1 MGGGYNLS
9 VPYRSRRVPADLS
22 PNRLAEARVRIGEIP
37 FDLTFSNPT
46 VCGFPYPPDLLASL
60 GDPGGLVYDPDPRG
74 PIAARKA
81 VAAGYRQW
89 DAEPDPDR
97 IVLTASTSE
106 AYGFLFRLLCDPGDA
121 VLVPSPSYPLFDHLA
136 RLDGIEACPYALD
149 AEDGWRFDVSSIA
162 TDDPRVRAVVVVH
175 PNNPT
180 GSFVHPEDRTR
191 LVRLCQER
199 EWTLIAD
206 EVFLPYPLD
215 GGPGDRA
222 TFAAVTDCLC
232 CSLGGISKSLGLP
245 QLKLGWIAVTGP
257 DELLGPFLDGLDY
270 VADAALSVSA
280 PVALAAPELL
290 AAGQVRNAIGDRC
303 RRNLAAL
310 RGLVA
315 AHPALTLP
323 PVGGGWS
330 AVLRVPSV
338 VNEES
343 LCLELLKR
351 HGVAAHP
358 GHFFG
363 FSRGSWLVLS
373 LLPEPE
379 IFAEGVRRTLGFLS
393 ETIRPRRG

>member
-1 MGGGYNLS
+1 M
-9 VPYRSRRVPADLS
+9 PHRSRRIPRDLS
-22 PNRLAEARVRIGEIP
+22 LNRLAEARIRIGEVP
-37 FDLTFSNPT
+37 YDLTLSNPT
-46 VCGFPYPPDLLASL
+46 VCGFPYPPDLLTSL
-60 GDPGGLVYDPDPRG
+60 GDPRGLVYDPEPRG
-74 PIAARKA
+74 PMAARRA

-89 DAEPDPDR
+89 GAEPSSDR

-136 RLDGIEACPYALD
+136 RLDGIEARTYALD
-149 AEDGWRFDVSSIA
+149 AEDGWRFDFSSI
-162 TDDPRVRAVVVVH
+162 DIDHPRVRAVVVVH

-180 GSFVHPEDRTR
+180 GSYVHPEDRKR
-191 LVRLCQER
+191 LVRLCRER
-199 EWTLIAD
+199 EWVLIAD
-206 EVFLPYPLD
+206 EVFLPYPLE

-222 TFAAVTDCLC
+222 SFATVTDCLC
-232 CSLGGISKSLGLP
+232 CTLGGISKSLGLP
-245 QLKLGWIAVTGP
+245 QLKLGWIVGSGP
-257 DELLGPFLDGLDY
+257 NELVEPFLDGFDF

-290 AAGQVRNAIGDRC
+290 SAAGQVRDAIGDRC
-303 RRNLAAL
+303 RSNLSGL
-310 RGLVA
+310 RGLA
-315 AHPALTLP
+315 APHSALTLP
-323 PVGGGWS
+323 LVGGGWS

-343 LCLELLKR
+343 LCLELLER
-351 HGVAAHP
+351 HGVAVYP

-379 IFAEGVRRTLGFLS
+379 IFAEGVRRMFGFLS